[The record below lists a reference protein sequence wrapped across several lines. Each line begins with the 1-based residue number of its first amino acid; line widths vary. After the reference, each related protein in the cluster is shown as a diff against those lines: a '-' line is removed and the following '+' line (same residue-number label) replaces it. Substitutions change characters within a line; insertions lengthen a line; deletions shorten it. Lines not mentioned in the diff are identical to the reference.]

1 MNQKEE
7 TLMQAQAELKEKR
20 KQNRENNDQRSEEG
34 NAGTITPKEGNASN
48 KTDEKTNDDS
58 EIKKVA
64 ISHDSLK
71 SKQPTSEK
79 TNDDSEIKKVA
90 ISHDSLKSKQ
100 PTRSNQKIEPVKSKD
115 SSRSQNPTN
124 DLAKG
129 SESQSRSQNQ
139 NAESVKSNESR
150 SGQKVEPTNDKD
162 SDSLLG
168 MGLEALCLGHTSS
181 DKTQNQSNISAKG
194 SETRLNLKKSEPRE
208 NLKKSEST
216 RSKESS
222 RDKRKQQVSS
232 KSRDRSRQKR
242 MQKNKDS
249 INKGDKM
256 KIQSEVGED
265 ANKKGNELDKEKEVK
280 QEAQEASKVND
291 TETDEKAPQERTDLQ
306 PPIDKKKDDA
316 ESEAAF
322 SPQLYSFTQMS
333 KTSGVR
339 LAMSPPFWLLMDHLL
354 AVTWKLYSKKESEK
368 KGLGIAQLQWAYE
381 FLAVMKDKNNELK
394 QPMNSLSA
402 LLEDA
407 LINAY
412 SKLGDINKISEQ
424 TDSQGF
430 KNNKATRKDDTE
442 HEEKMSVETGNKQ
455 WEPQEKQVSYT
466 LNDILIRAPTLQK
479 DYSKESKTKEDK
491 QIKMPEQKKTLEKG
505 EVLKYLEHIK
515 KEQRDRAYREK
526 IHLEEIEEVIKLV
539 QKDKFENETWRK
551 SALKK
556 EDKSKKRMHEDL
568 LANEKSEVHFSA

>member
-162 SDSLLG
+162 SD
-168 MGLEALCLGHTSS
+168 
-181 DKTQNQSNISAKG
+181 
-194 SETRLNLKKSEPRE
+194 RE

-265 ANKKGNELDKEKEVK
+265 AKFKKGNELDKEKEVK

>member
-162 SDSLLG
+162 SD
-168 MGLEALCLGHTSS
+168 
-181 DKTQNQSNISAKG
+181 
-194 SETRLNLKKSEPRE
+194 RLNLKKSEPRE

-265 ANKKGNELDKEKEVK
+265 AKFKKGNELDKEKEVK